1 MVVVVSSI
9 AWGRGWGAGG
19 LAGRRGGGGGLGFDP
34 CAPALF
40 AVITRNAIVS
50 VYVLSRVGSKS
61 LKGIGMVW

>member
-1 MVVVVSSI
+1 MVIVVVVSSI

-19 LAGRRGGGGGLGFDP
+19 LAGRRGGLGFDP

-50 VYVLSRVGSKS
+50 VYVLSRVGSLS
-61 LKGIGMVW
+61 LKGIGMVC